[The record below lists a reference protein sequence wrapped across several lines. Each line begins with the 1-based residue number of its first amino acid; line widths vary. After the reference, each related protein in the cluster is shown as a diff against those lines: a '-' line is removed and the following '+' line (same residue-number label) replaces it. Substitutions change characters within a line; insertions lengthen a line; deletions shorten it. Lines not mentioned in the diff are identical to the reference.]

1 MGCEKQERKS
11 NAEQFG
17 PKACQCNSL
26 GPSQGIDHCEH
37 GEGWGLFDVQ
47 TTRLIT
53 AIPNDTDPVIL
64 VWDLRNAN
72 APERVRTF

>member
-1 MGCEKQERKS
+1 M
-11 NAEQFG
+11 
-17 PKACQCNSL
+17 L
-26 GPSQGIDHCEH
+26 HH
-37 GEGWGLFDVQ
+37 GNCRSWGLVVLQ

-72 APERVRTF
+72 APERVSSPRIMQQEVH